1 MSVLVGG
8 EKRSVFN
15 WHLKCQQKF
24 FEKSKSDVRARARYR
39 FAMTWFLRAETLRWR
54 AERFWSFIVAPK
66 WFFFYFFFRK
76 AQKSHEIMHNRAKLI
91 SSNWFRH
98 SHRVEAQNKLFFSI
112 ARQRTIRNTCEWL
125 TNQSARSL
133 ESGRHERSNITA
145 TMFRLTMSLNLI
157 WFIGFNQPNCARRNK
172 SMEREEEKKVK
183 KKTVCQVA
191 HGAVR
196 NSQHE
201 NLTWFE

>member
-1 MSVLVGG
+1 MSERELVTVSQWHDFYEPKRLDG
-8 EKRSVFN
+8 E
-15 WHLKCQQKF
+15 QKGF
-24 FEKSKSDVRARARYR
+24 DLLLSLQNDF
-39 FAMTWFLRAETLRWR
+39 
-54 AERFWSFIVAPK
+54 SFI
-66 WFFFYFFFRK
+66 FFSRK

-98 SHRVEAQNKLFFSI
+98 WHRVEAQNKLFFSI

-172 SMEREEEKKVK
+172 SMEREEEKKSEK
-183 KKTVCQVA
+183 KNCLSSCARRCTKFSAWESYVIWINKSDRLKPWQK
-191 HGAVR
+191 
-196 NSQHE
+196 
-201 NLTWFE
+201 L

>member
-66 WFFFYFFFRK
+66 WFFFTFFFVK
-76 AQKSHEIMHNRAKLI
+76 LKSHTKLCTI
-91 SSNWFRH
+91 ERNWFPPIDFDTDIGSKH
-98 SHRVEAQNKLFFSI
+98 KTNYFS
-112 ARQRTIRNTCEWL
+112 
-125 TNQSARSL
+125 QSRAN
-133 ESGRHERSNITA
+133 ERSA
-145 TMFRLTMSLNLI
+145 TRVNGLQINLPGRWSQGGMKGQISRQQCFASL
-157 WFIGFNQPNCARRNK
+157 WA
-172 SMEREEEKKVK
+172 
-183 KKTVCQVA
+183 
-191 HGAVR
+191 
-196 NSQHE
+196 
-201 NLTWFE
+201 